1 MSNCAFRITARVYWR
16 FERQQEMII
25 ALLIFYSTRFRDFT
39 LIAIKR
45 ELSRSFVDYF
55 FISGKLIIV
64 SN

>member
-1 MSNCAFRITARVYWR
+1 MSHCAFRITARVYWR

-25 ALLIFYSTRFRDFT
+25 ALLIFYSTQMADFT
-39 LIAIKR
+39 CFAIKR

-55 FISGKLIIV
+55 LISGKLIIV